1 MSKQNVNQ
9 INYCLSHI
17 LIASFTKNMG
27 INLLF
32 KKCESNKALFVIH
45 LIASFTSK
53 MGINLLVKKCEPHKA
68 LFATHLMASFPNK
81 LGIFFSKQIV

>member
-17 LIASFTKNMG
+17 LIASFTNKMG
-27 INLLF
+27 INLLL

-45 LIASFTSK
+45 LKLHLQAKWESIFLSK
-53 MGINLLVKKCEPHKA
+53 NVNHIKHCLQL
-68 LFATHLMASFPNK
+68 
-81 LGIFFSKQIV
+81 I